1 MTLNPYIYVKD
12 NPVNLVDPTGKW
24 QKGDE
29 KLPKE
34 IQDRIKQ
41 LTIDYLIGDGSI
53 DTVKYNMVNSRQR
66 WI

>member
-41 LTIDYLIGDGSI
+41 LTIDYKNAKTEADYLAP
-53 DTVKYNMVNSRQR
+53 
-66 WI
+66 